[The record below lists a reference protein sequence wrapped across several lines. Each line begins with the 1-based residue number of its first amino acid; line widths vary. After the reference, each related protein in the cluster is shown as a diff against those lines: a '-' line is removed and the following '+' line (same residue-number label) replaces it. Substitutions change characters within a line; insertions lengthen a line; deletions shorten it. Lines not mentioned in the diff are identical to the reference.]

1 MQGLQSLNQFKDF
14 VSSIGGLGRYE
25 DTYIVHAA
33 EGETVVPM
41 EVLDQNPVLKKR
53 LFKTMMDMG
62 IEPGRYIVGNEL
74 NSKNPITGQPEF
86 FLKKIGRR
94 LRKAAA
100 DISGYAAP
108 IAGAMFGPVAGAAT
122 GALLGQYKREN
133 PGDPTQ
139 GLNMALRGGLAGVAS
154 NIAGGQGILK
164 GGLSEQYKLGDIF
177 GKDGLS
183 NIQKYLTDSK
193 GKSNIM
199 NKFRE
204 LTDFS
209 GKSSGGGG
217 GIKLSTE
224 QIKEISDME
233 DGEKIL
239 EILNNKEKGIFGN
252 MSLGQI
258 AKLYGLGTAGLGLL
272 LDKTQ
277 SDGPVGMTLD
287 EMPEGQVKQGI
298 VNPILKRAQGGVMD
312 LQDGGE
318 SKGPGTGTSDSIP
331 AMLSDGEFV
340 MTAKAVRGAGGG
352 DRREGAR
359 KMYEAMDKLEAQ
371 A

>member
-1 MQGLQSLNQFKDF
+1 MQGLEALDQFKNF
-14 VSSIGGLGRYE
+14 VSKIGGLGRYE

-41 EVLDQNPVLKKR
+41 EVLDKNPLLKKR
-53 LFKTMMDMG
+53 LFKTMMEMG

-74 NSKNPITGQPEF
+74 NSKNPVTGQPEF

-108 IAGAMFGPVAGAAT
+108 VIGAMYGPVAGAAA

-139 GLNMALRGGLAGVAS
+139 GLNMALLGGGTGLATNFATGATGGLRGAYGMDSFNPVEIGKAMMGKTPGTGITRTSEGLEPFKNKAGDFK
-154 NIAGGQGILK
+154 IMD
-164 GGLSEQYKLGDIF
+164 KLGLGAGEAKRTEDAIDAKKSGLF
-177 GKDGLS
+177 GD
-183 NIQKYLTDSK
+183 
-193 GKSNIM
+193 
-199 NKFRE
+199 
-204 LTDFS
+204 
-209 GKSSGGGG
+209 
-217 GIKLSTE
+217 
-224 QIKEISDME
+224 
-233 DGEKIL
+233 
-239 EILNNKEKGIFGN
+239 
-252 MSLGQI
+252 MSLRQL
-258 AKLYGLGTAGLGLL
+258 ASLYGLGTVGLGLL
-272 LDKTQ
+272 IKATSSDDNVGDRRPAYQPTGKKYEGFLNPRLDFST
-277 SDGPVGMTLD
+277 D
-287 EMPEGQVKQGI
+287 MPI
-298 VNPILKRAQGGVMD
+298 VNYATGGGVMD

-318 SKGPGTGTSDSIP
+318 SVGPGTGTSDSIP

-359 KMYEAMDKLEAQ
+359 KMYEAMDKLEAK